1 MPAYVI
7 VEADVHDMDAYQ
19 AYLAASPGA
28 IAAGGG
34 RFIARGGETVTLEG
48 EWHPRRIVLLEF
60 ESLEAARQWY
70 ESEQYQAAKGLR
82 EGIADLK
89 MIAVEGI

>member
-48 EWHPRRIVLLEF
+48 EWHPRRVVVVEF
-60 ESLEAARQWY
+60 ESLEAANRWY
-70 ESEQYQAAKGLR
+70 TSERYQAAKALR
-82 EGIADLK
+82 EGIAELK
-89 MIAVEGI
+89 MIAVEGV

>member
-7 VEADVHDMDAYQ
+7 VDADVHDMDAYQ

-48 EWHPRRIVLLEF
+48 AWHPRRVVVLEF
-60 ESLEAARQWY
+60 ESLEAARRWY
-70 ESEQYQAAKGLR
+70 DSEQYQAAKGLR

-89 MIAVEGI
+89 MIAVQGI